1 MTGIQEVFAE
11 LDTNICG
18 TARFGDGFVVEIE
31 GIDTVVFVCKI
42 GEHRWLSGVY
52 LIPKL
57 TTNIISLGLLDEL
70 GYEV

>member
-18 TARFGDGFVVEIE
+18 TVRFGDGFVVEIE

-42 GEHRWLSGVY
+42 GEHR
-52 LIPKL
+52 
-57 TTNIISLGLLDEL
+57 
-70 GYEV
+70 